1 MIHYV
6 EGDILLTKAE
16 ATAHGI
22 SPNDPFEQGLAR
34 ALREKYPLMFKDYR
48 HYAHQSHP
56 KPGEI
61 WEWGGFGVRLFN
73 LLTQEGSFEHGS
85 RPGRATL
92 ANVSHC
98 LKRLR
103 HELEKQKIGSLA
115 LPRLATGVGGLDW
128 SDVMPVV
135 EKQLGDL
142 QTHVYVYATYR
153 ADVSAQETVS

>member
-1 MIHYV
+1 
-6 EGDILLTKAE
+6 
-16 ATAHGI
+16 
-22 SPNDPFEQGLAR
+22 
-34 ALREKYPLMFKDYR
+34 
-48 HYAHQSHP
+48 
-56 KPGEI
+56 
-61 WEWGGFGVRLFN
+61 
-73 LLTQEGSFEHGS
+73 QECSFEHGS

>member
-61 WEWGGFGVRLFN
+61 WEWGGFGV
-73 LLTQEGSFEHGS
+73 
-85 RPGRATL
+85 
-92 ANVSHC
+92 
-98 LKRLR
+98 
-103 HELEKQKIGSLA
+103 
-115 LPRLATGVGGLDW
+115 
-128 SDVMPVV
+128 
-135 EKQLGDL
+135 
-142 QTHVYVYATYR
+142 
-153 ADVSAQETVS
+153 